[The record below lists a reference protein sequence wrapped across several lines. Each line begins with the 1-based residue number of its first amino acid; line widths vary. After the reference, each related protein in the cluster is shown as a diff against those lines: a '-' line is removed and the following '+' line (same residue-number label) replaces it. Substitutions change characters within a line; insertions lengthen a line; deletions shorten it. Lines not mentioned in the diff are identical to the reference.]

1 MALNN
6 YTDFKFEKFE
16 EYYGDAKQVKKQI
29 DDCQICG
36 AKLIFSHMSDYK
48 NLVVQESARCP
59 ECGSGSKKKIHVLN

>member
-16 EYYGDAKQVKKQI
+16 EYFGDAIQVKKQI
-29 DDCQICG
+29 DDCKICG

-59 ECGSGSKKKIHVLN
+59 ECGSGSCKKVHVLN